1 MVPKLIKN
9 GSALL
14 ASKQKSILSA
24 ASILMVMVLS
34 SRLLGL
40 VRDRLL
46 AGTFFAEGKQWQLD
60 VYFAAFRLPDMV
72 FQLLV
77 MGALS
82 AAFIPVYSSFLKKD
96 TKQSWDL
103 VNGVIS
109 FSVMGF
115 FILTF
120 FIYLFAYQL
129 CQILAPNFS
138 PDQITLMVS
147 LTRLMLM
154 AQFFFMISNFFTG
167 VLQSNQRFLVPAI
180 APVLY
185 NLGIIA
191 GILWLSPT
199 MGIYGPTIGVVLG
212 SILHLL
218 IQYPLIRTLGYI
230 PRINLDFRNKGIRKI
245 GKLMIPRTGALAV
258 NQIELNV
265 AVILASAMS
274 AGSLS
279 IFNFAE
285 HLNAVPIGLFGLTI
299 GQAALP
305 MLSQEVEDTGSNGKF
320 RDLFISAFRHIIYFA
335 LPASVLLLVLRIPLV
350 RIAFGAREF
359 PWEATLLTGKVL
371 AVFSLSIAAQA
382 VIQLLVR
389 AFYALQDT
397 VTPLKIGVISVL
409 ANVALSLLFTKGFGW
424 QIPSLALAI
433 TLSSILQALLLFFIL
448 EKRIGMFSSSQVLI
462 PLVKMG
468 IASFL
473 TGVFLWLPMRV
484 LDRYVL
490 NTAQVV
496 DLLILTLVATTT
508 GFSVYLILSK
518 LFKIEELDHF
528 LGIFKRF
535 GNWKKVFSQSDEML
549 AESAAPEPS
558 ISSQD

>member
-82 AAFIPVYSSFLKKD
+82 AAFIPVYSSYLKKD

-103 VNGVIS
+103 VNGIIS